1 MEEDDVEL
9 PLVELYYEYEAIQEE
24 DVARGVFW
32 MFVLTLGSFLGM
44 VGVVFS
50 TYDGRFKPRDVTG
63 QAGQAGQAGAKS
75 NTMASRAP
83 AGKLKH

>member
-32 MFVLTLGSFLGM
+32 MFVLTLVSFFGM

-50 TYDGRFKPRDVTG
+50 TYDSRFKPRDAAS
-63 QAGQAGQAGAKS
+63 QAGQVGAKS
-75 NTMASRAP
+75 KAMASRVP